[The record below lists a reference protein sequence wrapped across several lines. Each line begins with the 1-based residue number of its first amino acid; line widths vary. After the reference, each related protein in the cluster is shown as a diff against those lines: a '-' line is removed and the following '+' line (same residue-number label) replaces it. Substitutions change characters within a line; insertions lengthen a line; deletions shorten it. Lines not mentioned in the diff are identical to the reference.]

1 LKIEKCKLEITQ
13 EAGCAMLDEPN
24 SICNFQFRYIKSE
37 WLGWLGGAR
46 RLVETARK
54 FQ

>member
-1 LKIEKCKLEITQ
+1 
-13 EAGCAMLDEPN
+13 MLDEPN
-24 SICNFQFRYIKSE
+24 SICNFQFAIFIFQFRYIKSE

-46 RLVETARK
+46 RLVETARN